1 MFFSQGAAGVK
12 NILVIEDD
20 KEIAE
25 LLQVFLEGAGYQVI
39 EAADGVKGIELFQK
53 EYVNLV
59 LLDVLLPKMNGF
71 DVCAEIRKTSD
82 IPIIMI
88 TALADEKDQIKGY
101 NLKIDDYVTKPFS
114 VQILLKKIEAV
125 LRRRY
130 DSELIVLKYR
140 NIVLN
145 QEEHTVTVNEEP
157 VFLTNKEFE
166 LLNLFMLHP
175 HRTMSKEFLID
186 RLWQYEDVYDD
197 LIYTHIKNIRKK
209 LGIDMIKTIRGVGY
223 KLD

>member
-1 MFFSQGAAGVK
+1 VK

-25 LLQVFLEGAGYQVI
+25 LLQVFLEGAGYQVT

-145 QEEHTVTVNEEP
+145 QEEHTVTVNEDP

-209 LGIDMIKTIRGVGY
+209 LGIDVIKTIRGVGY

>member
-1 MFFSQGAAGVK
+1 MRRLS
-12 NILVIEDD
+12 
-20 KEIAE
+20 
-25 LLQVFLEGAGYQVI
+25 
-39 EAADGVKGIELFQK
+39 
-53 EYVNLV
+53 
-59 LLDVLLPKMNGF
+59 F

>member
-1 MFFSQGAAGVK
+1 MK

-25 LLQVFLEGAGYQVI
+25 LLQVFLEGTGYQVI

-59 LLDVLLPKMNGF
+59 LLDVLLPKRNGF

-145 QEEHTVTVNEEP
+145 QEEHTVTVNEDP

-209 LGIDMIKTIRGVGY
+209 LGIDVIKTIRGVGY

>member
-1 MFFSQGAAGVK
+1 MK

-145 QEEHTVTVNEEP
+145 QEEHTVTVNEDP

-209 LGIDMIKTIRGVGY
+209 LGIDVIKTIRGVGY

>member
-1 MFFSQGAAGVK
+1 MK

-25 LLQVFLEGAGYQVI
+25 LLQVFLEGAGYQVT

-59 LLDVLLPKMNGF
+59 LLDVLLPKRNGF

-130 DSELIVLKYR
+130 DSELMVLKYR

-186 RLWQYEDVYDD
+186 CLWQYEDVYDD

>member
-1 MFFSQGAAGVK
+1 MK

-145 QEEHTVTVNEEP
+145 QEEHTVTVNEDP

>member
-1 MFFSQGAAGVK
+1 MK

-71 DVCAEIRKTSD
+71 DVCAKIRKTSD

-88 TALADEKDQIKGY
+88 TALADEKAQIKGY

-130 DSELIVLKYR
+130 GSELIVLEYR

>member
-1 MFFSQGAAGVK
+1 MK

-25 LLQVFLEGAGYQVI
+25 LLQVFLEGAGYQVT

-145 QEEHTVTVNEEP
+145 QEEHTVTVNEDP

-209 LGIDMIKTIRGVGY
+209 LGIDVIKTIRGVGY

>member
-1 MFFSQGAAGVK
+1 MK

-88 TALADEKDQIKGY
+88 TALADQKDQIKGY

-145 QEEHTVTVNEEP
+145 QEEHTVTVNEDP

-209 LGIDMIKTIRGVGY
+209 LGIDVIKTIRGVGY

>member
-1 MFFSQGAAGVK
+1 MK

-59 LLDVLLPKMNGF
+59 LLDVLLPKRNGF

-209 LGIDMIKTIRGVGY
+209 LGIDVIKTIRGVGY

>member
-1 MFFSQGAAGVK
+1 M
-12 NILVIEDD
+12 IEDD

-145 QEEHTVTVNEEP
+145 QEEHTVTVNEDP

>member
-1 MFFSQGAAGVK
+1 M
-12 NILVIEDD
+12 
-20 KEIAE
+20 
-25 LLQVFLEGAGYQVI
+25 
-39 EAADGVKGIELFQK
+39 
-53 EYVNLV
+53 
-59 LLDVLLPKMNGF
+59 
-71 DVCAEIRKTSD
+71 
-82 IPIIMI
+82 
-88 TALADEKDQIKGY
+88 
-101 NLKIDDYVTKPFS
+101 
-114 VQILLKKIEAV
+114 

>member
-1 MFFSQGAAGVK
+1 MK

-59 LLDVLLPKMNGF
+59 LLDVLLPKRNGF

-145 QEEHTVTVNEEP
+145 QEEHTVTVNEDP

-209 LGIDMIKTIRGVGY
+209 LGIDVIKTIRGVGY

>member
-1 MFFSQGAAGVK
+1 VK

-145 QEEHTVTVNEEP
+145 QEEHTVTVNEDP

-209 LGIDMIKTIRGVGY
+209 LGIDVIKTIRGVGY

>member
-1 MFFSQGAAGVK
+1 MK

>member
-1 MFFSQGAAGVK
+1 MK

-25 LLQVFLEGAGYQVI
+25 LLHVFLEGAGYQVT

-145 QEEHTVTVNEEP
+145 QEEHTVTVNEDP

-209 LGIDMIKTIRGVGY
+209 LGIDVIKTIRGVGY